1 MHNIYQGGEQMTKKE
16 QRECVPPKIALT
28 KDGNIAVLA
37 GSVGECKVVV
47 L

>member
-16 QRECVPPKIALT
+16 QRECVPPKIAVT

-37 GSVGECKVVV
+37 GSVGECTVVV